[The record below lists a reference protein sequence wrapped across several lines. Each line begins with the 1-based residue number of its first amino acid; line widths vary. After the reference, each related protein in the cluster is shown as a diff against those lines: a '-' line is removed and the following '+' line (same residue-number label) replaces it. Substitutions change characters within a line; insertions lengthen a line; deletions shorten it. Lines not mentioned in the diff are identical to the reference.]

1 MTKRLQVLLD
11 EEEYAEIQTVARRQR
26 MTVAAWVR
34 QTLREARGAYS
45 GAADSKLRA
54 IADGARHEYPT
65 ADIDDMLRQIDDG
78 RRIE

>member
-11 EEEYAEIQTVARRQR
+11 EEEYTEIQTVARRQR

-34 QTLREARGAYS
+34 EALREARGAYS
-45 GAADSKLRA
+45 GAADSKLHA
-54 IADGARHEYPT
+54 IADAARNEYPT
-65 ADIDDMLRQIDDG
+65 ADIDDMLRQSDAG